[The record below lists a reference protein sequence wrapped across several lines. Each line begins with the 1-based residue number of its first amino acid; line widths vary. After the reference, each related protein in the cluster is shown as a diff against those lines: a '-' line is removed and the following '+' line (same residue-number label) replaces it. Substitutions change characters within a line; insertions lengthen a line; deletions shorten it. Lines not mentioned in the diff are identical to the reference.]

1 MWPGLTGGAFSTGLV
16 LEGGKFAVANTVE
29 QNLIVGQRMLGPHGV
44 TLHRCTVCGSAFKA
58 RSQLLYH
65 VKTKHTGGR
74 LMCAQCNCTF
84 ASQAG
89 LKSHV
94 MHIHEKRVKYQCE
107 TCGKGYSVRAN
118 YFDHIATHTGVKRYL
133 CVLCQ
138 RQFTFKHSWKSHI
151 LNFHPHES
159 SDV

>member
-1 MWPGLTGGAFSTGLV
+1 MWPGLTGGAFSTGY
-16 LEGGKFAVANTVE
+16 EGGKFAVANTVE
-29 QNLIVGQRMLGPHGV
+29 QNLIVGQRMLGRSAV

-65 VKTKHTGGR
+65 IKTKHTGSR

-94 MHIHEKRVKYQCE
+94 THIHEKRVKYQCE

-138 RQFTFKHSWKSHI
+138 RQFTFKHSWKSHV
-151 LNFHPHES
+151 LHFHPHES

>member
-1 MWPGLTGGAFSTGLV
+1 MWPGLSGEEFSTGHVHKGGNLV
-16 LEGGKFAVANTVE
+16 
-29 QNLIVGQRMLGPHGV
+29 VGQRMIGPHGV
-44 TLHRCTVCGSAFKA
+44 TLHSCTVCGSACKA
-58 RSQLLYH
+58 RNQLPYH
-65 VKTKHTGGR
+65 GSR
-74 LMCAQCNCTF
+74 LMCAQCHCTF

-94 MHIHEKRVKYQCE
+94 THIHETLSKYQCE

-118 YFDHIATHTGVKRYL
+118 YFDHIATHTGMKRYL

-151 LNFHPHES
+151 LHFHPHES
-159 SDV
+159 SDM